1 MIILPRTYATVPL
14 KSFYQILV
22 LQYINIFI
30 MKQHLFIL
38 FHNIHVFYQKR
49 QIKTS
54 YNFMIIIVR
63 FKF

>member
-1 MIILPRTYATVPL
+1 M
-14 KSFYQILV
+14 LV
-22 LQYINIFI
+22 LIYKNNLDHLL

>member
-1 MIILPRTYATVPL
+1 
-14 KSFYQILV
+14 
-22 LQYINIFI
+22 